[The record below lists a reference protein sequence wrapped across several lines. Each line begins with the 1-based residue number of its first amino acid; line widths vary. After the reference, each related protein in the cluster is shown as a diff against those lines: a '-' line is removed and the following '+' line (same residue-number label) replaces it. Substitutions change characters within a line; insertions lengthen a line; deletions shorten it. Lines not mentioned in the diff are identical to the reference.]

1 MFLTTTGEDM
11 KYDAHVQA
19 CDTLAAGIA
28 DNCWAEREDCFPDG
42 DSLTVLSNI
51 TDPNCGSLPRLPDSV
66 YFVVEDLLLDREME
80 ESARLM
86 RLHLVHP

>member
-11 KYDAHVQA
+11 KYDAHVQS
-19 CDTLAAGIA
+19 CDTLAAEIA
-28 DNCWAEREDCFPDG
+28 DQCWTEREDYFPDG
-42 DSLTVLSNI
+42 DSLTALSNI
-51 TDPNCGSLPRLPDSV
+51 TDPNFGRFPRLPDSV
-66 YFVVEDLLLDREME
+66 YFVAEDLLLDKEME